1 MHAIN
6 ACHNCRIT
14 TANHIF
20 YDWCRST
27 LAMVMLHK
35 HIQRTVFANHIS
47 YDGPAL
53 QFQGLKSQTQNGTE
67 TLSDHLGWW
76 APAPICFTPLMA
88 WSLWVAMLAFLQTMN
103 AFLQPCSIPTICIR
117 SIVRSTACLVDRSA
131 TQSGHATQRG
141 PSIYPHSYGQLRLWT
156 VRPLSRGERLRDR
169 RVGGA
174 RTGDGELS
182 ESDRRRGEGP
192 RPRALP
198 REDEEVRSRPRGEGA
213 AGSAGLARPLRR
225 AGATWR

>member
-1 MHAIN
+1 
-6 ACHNCRIT
+6 
-14 TANHIF
+14 
-20 YDWCRST
+20 
-27 LAMVMLHK
+27 
-35 HIQRTVFANHIS
+35 
-47 YDGPAL
+47 
-53 QFQGLKSQTQNGTE
+53 
-67 TLSDHLGWW
+67 
-76 APAPICFTPLMA
+76 
-88 WSLWVAMLAFLQTMN
+88 MLAFLQTMN

-117 SIVRSTACLVDRSA
+117 SIVRSTVCLVDRSA

-225 AGATWR
+225 AGRYPSQSEDGRFHS

>member
-1 MHAIN
+1 MAQPCNFRGWSHKPKMARKPLVTIWGGERQPLFVLPPLWHGHFEWP
-6 ACHNCRIT
+6 CWLFYKPWMLSY
-14 TANHIF
+14 NHVVYQPF
-20 YDWCRST
+20 VYAQSCGQLFVLST
-27 LAMVMLHK
+27 V
-35 HIQRTVFANHIS
+35 R
-47 YDGPAL
+47 
-53 QFQGLKSQTQNGTE
+53 
-67 TLSDHLGWW
+67 
-76 APAPICFTPLMA
+76 PLR
-88 WSLWVAMLAFLQTMN
+88 VAM
-103 AFLQPCSIPTICIR
+103 P
-117 SIVRSTACLVDRSA
+117 
-131 TQSGHATQRG
+131 HRG
-141 PSIYPHSYGQLRLWT
+141 VQVLYPHSYGQLRLWT